1 MKDNFNKPIGLI
13 MREKKIELH
22 RDLYIEHDLNT
33 FFNSKYFEYILE
45 LKEMFK
51 SYNLNINSDLV
62 IVRTSKYQYNNKK
75 VMFLFEFIFEYSFR
89 DYFGKLCIESLS
101 KIILSKN
108 DN

>member
-1 MKDNFNKPIGLI
+1 MNNPSHSFWFTLHHASHLI
-13 MREKKIELH
+13 PFH
-22 RDLYIEHDLNT
+22 
-33 FFNSKYFEYILE
+33 KYFEYIIE

-62 IVRTSKYQYNNKK
+62 IVRTSEYQYNNKK